1 MNTRISFKNQITA
14 LLLFTSLT
22 FVASSC
28 KKDNLDEASL
38 EVAPAGQISADAQGR
53 NLTADMTAADG
64 IISSSYYLVNSL
76 PAGYVKDG
84 SVDYT
89 AYVQAAVANYS
100 NIVFPGFPILVNDKG
115 INVGSNKTIT
125 FEPGSEL
132 RLKASSNGTYAILRI
147 SNVSNVT
154 LFNPVVI
161 GDRDNHIG
169 TEGEWGMGIG
179 IYGSSNV
186 SIYSPKVS
194 NCWGDGIYIGQ
205 VNSIINSKN
214 IVIKDAYLKKNRRDG
229 ISIISVDGLLLDNL
243 YAGYTDGTLPKTGI
257 NIETNNTACVVKNV
271 RINNPRTENNGAN
284 GILINMRTMLGL
296 TTQTAD
302 VTITNH
308 FDTGSPRYALKVS
321 TKEVDYAG
329 KLMGFVNVVNPTWH
343 KTSLETGAPIW
354 LGSNHPDFKINI
366 SSPEWMTSAGTILSY
381 TNTYNLLMKYAS
393 GSKLTVTNEEPT
405 PVTTVEAPTTAAPA
419 TIPTLSSVVF
429 AVNAG
434 GSSFTASNGIIYSAD
449 KNFSSGS
456 AYKVSTSTSILNT
469 NDDALYQSERY
480 GNFSYSIPVSN
491 GTYEITFK
499 TSENYHN
506 ATGKR
511 KFDILA
517 EGQEIV
523 SNLDIFAAAGNAKAY
538 DIVKTVSVTDG
549 NLDLSFRKELDQAK
563 VAAFHV
569 IKK

>member
-1 MNTRISFKNQITA
+1 MNTRTSFKNQITA
-14 LLLFTSLT
+14 LLLFTSLA
-22 FVASSC
+22 FVVSSC

-38 EVAPAGQISADAQGR
+38 EVAQAGMASAGSQEKSVQSGA
-53 NLTADMTAADG
+53 LAADG
-64 IISSSYYLVNSL
+64 ITSSSYYLVNSL

-89 AYVQAAVANYS
+89 SYVQAAVTNYS

-115 INVGSNKTIT
+115 INIGSNKTIT

-132 RLKASSNGTYAILRI
+132 RLKASSKGTYAILRI
-147 SNVSNVT
+147 SSVSNVT
-154 LFNPVVI
+154 LYNPVII

-169 TEGEWGMGIG
+169 TDGEWGMGIG
-179 IYGSSNV
+179 MYGASNV
-186 SIYSPKVS
+186 TIYSPKVS

-205 VNSIINSKN
+205 LSSTTNCKN
-214 IVIKDAYLKKNRRDG
+214 IVIKDGYLKKNRRDG
-229 ISIISVDGLLLDNL
+229 ISIISVDGLVLDNL
-243 YAGYTDGTLPKTGI
+243 YSGYTDGTLPKTGI

-271 RINNPRTENNGAN
+271 KINNPRTENNGAN
-284 GILINMRTMLGL
+284 GILINMRTMLGT

-321 TKEVDYAG
+321 TRELEYAG
-329 KLMGFVNVVNPTWH
+329 KLNGYINVVNPTWH

-366 SSPEWMTSAGTILSY
+366 SSPEWMTTAGSILSW
-381 TNTYNLLMKYAS
+381 TSTYNLLMKYAS
-393 GSKLTVTNEEPT
+393 GAKLTVTNDDATAPA
-405 PVTTVEAPTTAAPA
+405 TVEAPTATAPVTAPA
-419 TIPTLSSVVF
+419 PSANVVF

-434 GSSFTASNGIIYSAD
+434 GSLFTASNGITYSAD

-456 AYKVSTSTSILNT
+456 AYKVSTSILNT
-469 NDDALYQSERY
+469 TDDALYQSERY
-480 GNFSYSIPVSN
+480 GNFSYSIPVTN

-499 TSENYHN
+499 TSENYHK
-506 ATGKR
+506 AAGKR

-517 EGQEIV
+517 EGQEVV
-523 SNLDIFAAAGNAKAY
+523 SNLDIFAASGFGKAY

-549 NLDLSFRKELDQAK
+549 NLNLSFRKELDQAK

-569 IKK
+569 VKK